1 MKLKKIASLALAG
14 IMAVSMLAGCSNG
27 NSNSGNTEEPVAPS
41 TGVSAKVQSL
51 LKNDDLITLSDN
63 ATYSSYLDAALKKAD
78 FSAAELKAAAGKA
91 NAETAV
97 KDVVDALKEMFS
109 DNVVAYDETNSFKAA
124 ADVDLALDKD
134 TTTAYLFALNGEM
147 SEEVVLNT
155 VVSNRL
161 NNYVNDDE
169 LETKVTTQIGQDNYY
184 VTGEYTGSVSM
195 QKVTKDGTSTWFV
208 LFVVNSDMTSTK
220 LN

>member
-63 ATYSSYLDAALKKAD
+63 STYSSYLDSAIKKAD
-78 FSAAELKAAAGKA
+78 
-91 NAETAV
+91 
-97 KDVVDALKEMFS
+97 VDATAMTKMNTDGNVVNDILNVLKSKFE
-109 DNVVAYDETNSFKAA
+109 DNVVKYDTNNSFKAA
-124 ADVDLALDKD
+124 NGVKVSLKDDVVLA
-134 TTTAYLFALNGEM
+134 YALAFDGKM

-155 VVSNRL
+155 LATKMDAYVVDTVLVSDKTDGD
-161 NNYVNDDE
+161 YF
-169 LETKVTTQIGQDNYY
+169 VTID
-184 VTGEYTGSVSM
+184 YTGSVSL
-195 QKVTKDGTSTWFV
+195 QKVSKDGVSTWIA
-208 LFVVNSDMTSTK
+208 LFVVNSDVTRTEINK
-220 LN
+220 